1 MSDQDQETYRLT
13 LLGLLQV
20 QLGDEVGREI
30 YDALEL
36 YCRRN
41 SCGMARVTV
50 FVLAS
55 TRKYSSSIPIWYF
68 AVRGHLRNVDA
79 RASNCGPL
87 ETQGV
92 RPLVPHARA

>member
-41 SCGMARVTV
+41 SCGMA
-50 FVLAS
+50 
-55 TRKYSSSIPIWYF
+55 IDD
-68 AVRGHLRNVDA
+68 GHLRFVEMA
-79 RASNCGPL
+79 PI
-87 ETQGV
+87 E
-92 RPLVPHARA
+92 

>member
-41 SCGMARVTV
+41 SCGMAIDGGRLG
-50 FVLAS
+50 FVEME
-55 TRKYSSSIPIWYF
+55 PI
-68 AVRGHLRNVDA
+68 
-79 RASNCGPL
+79 
-87 ETQGV
+87 E
-92 RPLVPHARA
+92 

>member
-30 YDALEL
+30 YDVLEL

-41 SCGMARVTV
+41 SCGMAIEDGRLG
-50 FVLAS
+50 FVQMA
-55 TRKYSSSIPIWYF
+55 P
-68 AVRGHLRNVDA
+68 V
-79 RASNCGPL
+79 
-87 ETQGV
+87 E
-92 RPLVPHARA
+92 